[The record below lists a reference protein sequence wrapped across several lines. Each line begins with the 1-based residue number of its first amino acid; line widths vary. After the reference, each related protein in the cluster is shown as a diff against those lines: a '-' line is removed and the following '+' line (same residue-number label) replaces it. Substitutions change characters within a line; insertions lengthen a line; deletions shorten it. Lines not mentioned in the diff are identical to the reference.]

1 MRESREGLGPRLRA
15 RGRSRRGTLSKMASF
30 IGGYPRQIWHF
41 NPVTA
46 GCARWRA
53 RALQNISTQE
63 VLLHYIRQGESP
75 FLCFYDIE
83 KAFDSIEFPVLLS
96 HLQSIGISG
105 KSWRLIKSWYDSPT
119 SRVKF
124 HNRVSDPFLITR
136 GVKQGSVLS
145 PSLFLVVMNTLIQKL
160 RSISCGA
167 SLQGI
172 YTGTAIHADDV
183 RCIAPN
189 VQSLLTQSSEIQS
202 FTDEVGL
209 KLNFSKLESF
219 AYPKYLQKNLHR

>member
-1 MRESREGLGPRLRA
+1 MVTHSY
-15 RGRSRRGTLSKMASF
+15 RGITLSSVIAKTFEIVILNRMS
-30 IGGYPRQIWHF
+30 
-41 NPVTA
+41 PVLDRLGFPDINQTA
-46 GCARWRA
+46 FQKGISCADA
-53 RALQNISTQE
+53 IFSTQE

-105 KSWRLIKSWYDSPT
+105 KSWQLIKSWYDSPT
-119 SRVKF
+119 SRVKL
-124 HNRVSDPFLITR
+124 HNCVSDPFLITG

-209 KLNFSKLESF
+209 KLNSKSF